1 MPAGAPD
8 RDARLDVLD
17 IHLEA
22 TVPLRIFELGPL
34 SVAERLRLAAEASAQ
49 IAAHGDNILFPG
61 PRRGDTA
68 SAVSWLVTGLA
79 VAAFQPGGVRFRQLA
94 WCAAHLGRRWAPDE
108 YPCSA
113 CLAQEA
119 KPRTAA
125 RQLRARDQPG
135 ACRAGGLVPRAVS
148 RLPGGPAIV
157 VRAGQPEADAV
168 ISSSV
173 FGMPSSAARRSAIR

>member
-1 MPAGAPD
+1 MAGSSQVPPAVTASRRPRPAGVPD

-22 TVPLRIFELGPL
+22 AVPLRIFELGPL
-34 SVAERLRLAAEASAQ
+34 SAAERLRLAAEASAQ
-49 IAAHGDNILFPG
+49 IAAREDNILFPG

-94 WCAAHLGRRWAPDE
+94 WCAAHLGHRWAPDE

-119 KPRTAA
+119 EAA
-125 RQLRARDQPG
+125 H
-135 ACRAGGLVPRAVS
+135 S
-148 RLPGGPAIV
+148 GPA
-157 VRAGQPEADAV
+157 
-168 ISSSV
+168 
-173 FGMPSSAARRSAIR
+173 AAPVTS